1 MRVPAP
7 APSLPGRRAFLG
19 AALGLGAAALSSCVA
34 DPGSPR
40 SPLEQAAGAATGAPS
55 PAPSA
60 TPAPTPTSSP
70 TPLPSTAPGAAT
82 VPTRHQV
89 IAGFSGKPAG
99 AFGLEVK
106 GIALQLPGRARGAAL
121 TFDACG
127 GPHGEGYD
135 ATLVKA
141 LRKHNAPATLFVNRR
156 WAKANHS
163 LMLDLVADPLFEIA
177 NHGTSHAP
185 LASRGQAAYG
195 IPGTSSIAQA
205 YEEVMGNQ
213 RYLAEVFGVEAGF
226 FRSGTAHMD
235 ELCTRMT
242 RELGLIPMN
251 FTVNLD
257 AGATFPAATVAA
269 QTALLGRRDVGIA
282 HFNRPNSG
290 TGAGVARALPGLL
303 DALGSGGLRLLT
315 LSDAFA

>member
-1 MRVPAP
+1 MTRKQA
-7 APSLPGRRAFLG
+7 
-19 AALGLGAAALSSCVA
+19 VA
-34 DPGSPR
+34 EFG
-40 SPLEQAAGAATGAPS
+40 
-55 PAPSA
+55 
-60 TPAPTPTSSP
+60 
-70 TPLPSTAPGAAT
+70 
-82 VPTRHQV
+82 
-89 IAGFSGKPAG
+89 GKPAG

-106 GIALQLPGRARGAAL
+106 GIHMDLPAGARGAAL

-135 ATLVKA
+135 LTLVKA
-141 LRKHNAPATLFVNRR
+141 LRKHRAPATLFINRR

-195 IPGTSSIAQA
+195 IPGTASIAQA
-205 YEEVMGNQ
+205 YDEVMGNQ
-213 RYLAEVFGVEAGF
+213 HYLAETFGVEAKF

-235 ELCTRMT
+235 ELSTRMT

-257 AGATFPAATVAA
+257 AGATFPVATVAA
-269 QTALLGRRDVGIA
+269 QTALLGKRDVGIG

-303 DALGSGGLRLLT
+303 KSLESRDLRLLK
-315 LSDAFA
+315 LSEAF

>member
-1 MRVPAP
+1 MQIPVSNPV
-7 APSLPGRRAFLG
+7 GRRVVLG
-19 AALGLGAAALSSCVA
+19 AVLGLGAGVLSSCVA
-34 DPGSPR
+34 DPNSPTA
-40 SPLEQAAGAATGAPS
+40 PTAAPAASTSAAATPSSTPS
-55 PAPSA
+55 PTASPDK
-60 TPAPTPTSSP
+60 TPDK
-70 TPLPSTAPGAAT
+70 AT
-82 VPTRHQV
+82 VMSRKQAV
-89 IAGFSGKPAG
+89 AEFSGKPAG

-106 GIALQLPGRARGAAL
+106 GIQMDLPARARGAAL

-135 ATLVKA
+135 TTLIKA
-141 LRKHNAPATLFVNRR
+141 LRKHQAPATLFINRR

-163 LMLDLVADPLFEIA
+163 LMLELVADPLFEIA

-185 LASRGQAAYG
+185 LTSRGQSAYG
-195 IPGTSSIAQA
+195 IPGTASIAQA
-205 YEEVMGNQ
+205 YDEVMGNQ
-213 RYLAEVFGVEAGF
+213 HYLAETFGVEARF

-235 ELCTRMT
+235 ELSTHMT

-269 QTALLGRRDVGIA
+269 QTALLGKRDVGIG

-290 TGAGVARALPGLL
+290 TGEGVARALPGLL
-303 DALGSGGLRLLT
+303 KSLESRDLRLLK
-315 LSDAFA
+315 LSEAF